1 MRRSIS
7 ATFVITLV
15 LCFVPTWANG
25 ATKDIQV
32 KLDYSKSAPQTMKCT
47 GLSLPI
53 TYSVIP
59 ALAIGSA
66 VNISIYNSKGYEQSL
81 RIKLDSSGTLKNMS
95 FGGRDWAGTYGGN
108 PMPHEWYI
116 WPIDSDPQEVCK
128 EFKTDAAFA
137 KAKYKA
143 YKSIV
148 ALFIPRS

>member
-1 MRRSIS
+1 MKKSI
-7 ATFVITLV
+7 AAV
-15 LCFVPTWANG
+15 LAISIAFSFIPAVANG

-32 KLDYSKSAPQTMKCT
+32 KLDYSKSAPHSMKCS
-47 GLSLPI
+47 GLSIPI
-53 TYSVIP
+53 TYSSIP
-59 ALAIGSA
+59 ALTKGSA
-66 VNISIYNSKGYEQSL
+66 VNVSIYNSKGYEQSL
-81 RIKLDSSGTLKNMS
+81 RIKLDSTGTLKNMS

-108 PMPHEWYI
+108 PMPHEWYV
-116 WPIDSDPQEVCK
+116 WPIDSDPQEVCT